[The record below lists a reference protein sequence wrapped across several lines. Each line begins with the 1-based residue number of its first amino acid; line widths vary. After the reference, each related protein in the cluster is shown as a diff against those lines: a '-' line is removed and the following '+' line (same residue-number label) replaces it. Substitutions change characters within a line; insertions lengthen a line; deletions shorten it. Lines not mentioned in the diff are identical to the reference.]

1 MTRGAYRQAAAV
13 PWRKARDRLQILLI
27 TPRDGFGGDACRWI
41 LPQGGVEPG
50 QTAREA
56 AVAEA
61 WEEAGIRGAA
71 SSEAFTGY
79 TYEIGVGRCD
89 VQVFHLEVEAVE
101 EDWPERGE
109 RRRVWL
115 PYEEALATIA
125 GETLK
130 NILRKFDKTM
140 TQVFRVGSPHP
151 TSG

>member
-1 MTRGAYRQAAAV
+1 M
-13 PWRKARDRLQILLI
+13 QILLI
-27 TPRDGFGGDACRWI
+27 TPRGGSGDDAPRWI

-61 WEEAGIRGAA
+61 WEEAGVRGAA
-71 SSEAFTGY
+71 SPEAFTGY
-79 TYEIGVGRCD
+79 AYEIGAGRCE

-109 RRRVWL
+109 RRRLWL
-115 PYEEALATIA
+115 SQEKALAAIA

-130 NILRKFDKTM
+130 NILKEFDKTM
-140 TQVFRVGSPHP
+140 T
-151 TSG
+151 